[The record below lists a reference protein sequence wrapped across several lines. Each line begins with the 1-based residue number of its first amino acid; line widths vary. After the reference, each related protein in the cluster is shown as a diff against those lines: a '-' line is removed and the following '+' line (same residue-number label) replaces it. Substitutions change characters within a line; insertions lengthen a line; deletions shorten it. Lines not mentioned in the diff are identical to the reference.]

1 MYNFV
6 LECTFTLSWIGDQF
20 GDIHIYLNNVI
31 RINENKNS
39 INPLVRVKMQ
49 FNLKMF
55 YLVKQKLC
63 FVSRFLYR
71 IRKEKYNNGKA
82 WFKNENNCLNTNI
95 NLT

>member
-6 LECTFTLSWIGDQF
+6 LECTFTLSWLGDQH

-31 RINENKNS
+31 RINENKSS
-39 INPLVRVKMQ
+39 INSLVHVKMQ

-71 IRKEKYNNGKA
+71 IRKEKYTTEKHDLKMKTIV
-82 WFKNENNCLNTNI
+82 WIPTF

>member
-6 LECTFTLSWIGDQF
+6 LECTFILSWLGYQL

-39 INPLVRVKMQ
+39 MNSLVHVKMQ

-55 YLVKQKLC
+55 YLAKQKLC

-71 IRKEKYNNGKA
+71 IRKEKYIMEKQA
-82 WFKNENNCLNTNI
+82 LKMKTIVWIPSF